1 MAQSAFEITP
11 DDVESVLHS
20 HTHRIINARGLSI
33 DALAADVFTD
43 LDTARVEQAALSN
56 STNFDEQVSGA
67 YGEIKVI
74 LVELGVLEF

>member
-1 MAQSAFEITP
+1 MAQTAFAITP

-33 DALAADVFTD
+33 DALAVNVFD
-43 LDTARVEQAALSN
+43 EVDAARVEKAALDS
-56 STNFDEQVSGA
+56 STNFDDQVNGA
-67 YGEIKVI
+67 YGEIKDI